1 MKQKKKNPRREF
13 LKTAGKTAIAAPAA
27 LLILNA
33 AIKPS
38 IAQAASGAS
47 CLPNDT
53 NC

>member
-1 MKQKKKNPRREF
+1 MKQEEKNPRREF
-13 LKTAGKTAIAAPAA
+13 LKTAGKAAVAAPAA

-33 AIKPS
+33 AVKPS

-47 CLPNDT
+47 CSPNDT